1 MLQVQLFLRFL
12 LFYRKPIDLVFTVK
26 KANKIYQKFHSV
38 VVFQKSNEFAVS
50 ADLVLDFSHQ
60 RTQ

>member
-1 MLQVQLFLRFL
+1 MLQVRLFLRFL

-26 KANKIYQKFHSV
+26 KANKIYQKFHSIV
-38 VVFQKSNEFAVS
+38 VLQKSNEFTVS

-60 RTQ
+60 RAQ